1 MLFVIVAV
9 LTLLAA
15 LLVLMILAQDSKS
28 GALTSSFGASQVMG
42 VKRTADLLEKLTW
55 SFMAAI
61 MVITLSAKFFIGTG
75 EDSEGPSSIN
85 VESAKIQAGFRSS
98 AADTAAGWS
107 GRCYRCRLGHQA
119 LILSLFFGYRT

>member
-15 LLVLMILAQDSKS
+15 LMVLMILAQDSKS
-28 GALTSSFGASQVMG
+28 GALNSGFGATQVMG

-61 MVITLSAKFFIGTG
+61 MVITLSAKFFTGTG
-75 EDSEGPSSIN
+75 EDAEGPSSIN
-85 VESAKIQAGFRSS
+85 VESAKSKPVATPQPQPQQPQQQVGPAGAAGTDS
-98 AADTAAGWS
+98 AAKP
-107 GRCYRCRLGHQA
+107 
-119 LILSLFFGYRT
+119 